1 MNKYNNFFLLIF
13 NKPWKKIGK
22 KSNASCQL
30 NTVGKIADNL
40 IAIRCRFLYKKKK
53 KKDKVK
59 TNELLQ
65 RNRKPCRKLITRW
78 KVRPNLQILLS
89 TLSIELKFNNNFS
102 ACHTW
107 AAKLYKLSQSSQP
120 VHSWLNCAGIL
131 WLDL

>member
-1 MNKYNNFFLLIF
+1 MNIYNNFFLLIF

-22 KSNASCQL
+22 KILCSL
-30 NTVGKIADNL
+30 PIEY
-40 IAIRCRFLYKKKK
+40 CRKDSRQPNSYSLPFLVQKKKN
-53 KKDKVK
+53 KVK

-102 ACHTW
+102 ACCTW
-107 AAKLYKLSQSSQP
+107 AAKLYKLSQSPQP